1 MSSVCTRFAPSPTG
15 YLHVG
20 GARTALFSYLFA
32 KKNQGKF
39 LLRIEDTDL
48 ERSTPESVQA
58 ILDGMSWLGLS
69 SDQEPVFQTARFDV
83 YKQYIQQLLD
93 QGKAYKCY
101 CSKER
106 LDNLREEQI
115 ASKQKARYDGRCR
128 DLSQEEI
135 ADNQDKPYVIRFK
148 NPLDGD
154 VVFKDL
160 VLGEIKVSNK
170 ELDDLIIAR
179 TDDSPTYNFTV
190 VIDDAEMGIS
200 HVVRGNDHVNNTP
213 RQINLY
219 QALGFDVPA
228 FAHVPM
234 ILGDDGKRLSKRHG
248 AVSVIQYQQDG
259 YLPQALLNYLVRL
272 GWSHGDE
279 EIFSL
284 EQMIEYFSLEKISK
298 SAAAFN
304 TEKLQWL
311 NQHYMKTLPVEE
323 VAAALAQQYDILNIN
338 TNAPYAPKLESIV
351 EVLKERCKTLR
362 EMAES
367 SRFWFEEV
375 SDYDQAAWDKFM
387 GPEAKLVL
395 ERVYQ
400 DLNELSE
407 SAAES
412 EWTVENIKAVVKA
425 AVGDLG
431 LKFPKVA
438 QPIRIAVTG
447 NTISPSVDVTLDLL
461 GKERSLNRIQAI
473 VAKL

>member
-1 MSSVCTRFAPSPTG
+1 MSICTRFAPSPTG

-48 ERSTPESVQA
+48 ERSAPESVQA
-58 ILDGMSWLGLS
+58 ILDGMEWLGLGA
-69 SDQEPVFQTARFDV
+69 DQEPIFQTSRFDI
-83 YKQYIQQLLD
+83 YKKYIQQLLD

-101 CSKER
+101 CTKER
-106 LDNLREEQI
+106 LEKLREDQI
-115 ASKQKARYDGRCR
+115 SKKQKARYDGCCR
-128 DLSQEEI
+128 GKVFGELDS
-135 ADNQDKPYVIRFK
+135 ANVPYVVRFK
-148 NPLDGD
+148 NPLEGE
-154 VVFKDL
+154 VIFKDL
-160 VLGEIKVSNK
+160 VLGEISVSNK

-179 TDDSPTYNFTV
+179 TDGSPTYNFTV
-190 VIDDAEMGIS
+190 VIDDAEMAIT

-219 QALGFDVPA
+219 QAFGFSVPE

-234 ILGDDGKRLSKRHG
+234 ILGGDGKRLSKRHG
-248 AVSVIQYQQDG
+248 AVSVMQYQEDG

-284 EQMIEYFSLEKISK
+284 EQMVEYFSLEKINK

-311 NQHYMKTLPVEE
+311 NQHYIKTLPVEE
-323 VAAALAQQYDILNIN
+323 IAISLSWQYKNLNIN
-338 TNAPYAPKLESIV
+338 TEAEGAPTLEAVIQV
-351 EVLKERCKTLR
+351 FKERCKTLR
-362 EMAES
+362 EMAGA
-367 SRFWFEEV
+367 SRFWFEEI
-375 SDYDQAAWDKFM
+375 SAYDPLAWDKFM
-387 GPEAKLVL
+387 TSEAKLVL

-400 DLNELSE
+400 ELSAL
-407 SAAES
+407 SKAEWS
-412 EWTVENIKAVVKA
+412 VERLGAMMKSLVAE
-425 AVGDLG
+425 LG
-431 LKFPKVA
+431 LKFPQVA

-461 GKERSLNRIQAI
+461 GKERSIKRIQDAI
-473 VAKL
+473 LKL